1 VAVLALLAAGGGWY
15 AHTRRLAQQRQAA
28 AAFVTAVQTEVRDG
42 DHASLLA
49 AEGHLREA
57 LAVAPMDAA
66 TASVAAWLATQR
78 ALEDGAGDAV
88 ALRTA
93 VEAAQAA
100 GADDAAVAAAGAV
113 LAALEGHADEAR
125 RLREAAMA
133 ARPHDTLVL
142 YVAGRLAQRFGEPEA
157 EAHLVAATAD
167 AAAPQAARLA
177 LAELR
182 ATAGDAEAAASLVA
196 AVLAARNT
204 HLRALLWQSL
214 LIVDEAEIVA
224 VRGALATL
232 APRVEAGAK
241 ADRLL
246 AAIVSARLERR
257 SGDVAAA
264 GAAIDRAVAA
274 DVREPRLLALLANE
288 AQRAGRLAA
297 AKQAADAALAGAPGN
312 ASLRRGLAEVQL
324 ALHDGAGALATLGT
338 LPPDDL
344 RGAVLAA
351 RAALLVGAPDALAR
365 TRQSLDA
372 LVAAHP
378 ADVEARA
385 LLVRLAVRLG
395 DAGRLEDATALAR
408 EAPLDSLVALALGEA
423 ALAVR
428 DPATAT
434 QALERLVLVSSG
446 DADVHFLLGRARR
459 MGGLADGAEASFR
472 RALALA
478 PEHSDAAVALGGLL
492 LDAGKF
498 EEAEQLYA
506 ELAARTTLSG
516 GTPVAA
522 FGRLGRVEALVG
534 LGRVAAARTALDGL
548 SQEERALPSTRLA
561 AARLALVEGAAA
573 GAVDALRALAED
585 AGTRSSEVVALYGDA
600 LFETGAVDLAAQ
612 QYDAALA
619 LDAGAPE
626 ALLGR
631 ARVALRAERAVDV
644 QLYLDRLKAALLSRV
659 RPPSLRARMLLVEG
673 RLALLSRDVEA
684 ARPLL
689 REATTLP
696 GAPAEAHFF
705 LGEAIVGVDPAVTR
719 AAYQRYL
726 ELAPAGEFAE
736 RARRVVGP

>member
-1 VAVLALLAAGGGWY
+1 
-15 AHTRRLAQQRQAA
+15 
-28 AAFVTAVQTEVRDG
+28 
-42 DHASLLA
+42 
-49 AEGHLREA
+49 
-57 LAVAPMDAA
+57 
-66 TASVAAWLATQR
+66 
-78 ALEDGAGDAV
+78 
-88 ALRTA
+88 
-93 VEAAQAA
+93 
-100 GADDAAVAAAGAV
+100 
-113 LAALEGHADEAR
+113 
-125 RLREAAMA
+125 
-133 ARPHDTLVL
+133 
-142 YVAGRLAQRFGEPEA
+142 
-157 EAHLVAATAD
+157 
-167 AAAPQAARLA
+167 
-177 LAELR
+177 
-182 ATAGDAEAAASLVA
+182 
-196 AVLAARNT
+196 
-204 HLRALLWQSL
+204 
-214 LIVDEAEIVA
+214 
-224 VRGALATL
+224 
-232 APRVEAGAK
+232 
-241 ADRLL
+241 
-246 AAIVSARLERR
+246 
-257 SGDVAAA
+257 
-264 GAAIDRAVAA
+264 
-274 DVREPRLLALLANE
+274 
-288 AQRAGRLAA
+288 
-297 AKQAADAALAGAPGN
+297 
-312 ASLRRGLAEVQL
+312 
-324 ALHDGAGALATLGT
+324 
-338 LPPDDL
+338 
-344 RGAVLAA
+344 
-351 RAALLVGAPDALAR
+351 
-365 TRQSLDA
+365 
-372 LVAAHP
+372 
-378 ADVEARA
+378 
-385 LLVRLAVRLG
+385 
-395 DAGRLEDATALAR
+395 
-408 EAPLDSLVALALGEA
+408 
-423 ALAVR
+423 
-428 DPATAT
+428 
-434 QALERLVLVSSG
+434 
-446 DADVHFLLGRARR
+446 

-673 RLALLSRDVEA
+673 RLALL
-684 ARPLL
+684 
-689 REATTLP
+689 P